1 MMKRRPFR
9 SQGGYSLVEL
19 LVVVAIIGM
28 LSLVT
33 VPPMLGY
40 MRQVKVRSATRQL
53 NTDLRFARQRAI
65 TQNNPVAFSFLPGDA
80 DPDPGFEKGK
90 YILYDR
96 GQAIPNTNPQRY
108 NWRQYGPIRYLDG
121 VYFLPTDFG
130 LTDAANDTL
139 ADVIFRQNG
148 TVDNMPAP
156 PLVNAIV
163 AIRTT
168 KRLVNNHITDRFWI
182 SGSFTTT
189 LATD

>member
-1 MMKRRPFR
+1 MMKRTALR

-19 LVVVAIIGM
+19 LIVVAIIGM

-40 MRQVKVRSATRQL
+40 MRQMKVRSATRQL

-65 TQNNPVAFSFLPGDA
+65 TQNNPVAFSFQPGNA
-80 DPDPGFEKGK
+80 ATEPAIEKGR

-96 GQAIPNTNPQRY
+96 GQAIPNTTPQRY
-108 NWRQYGPIRYLDG
+108 NWIQYGPVRYLDG
-121 VYFLPTDFG
+121 VYFMPSDFG
-130 LTDAANDTL
+130 LADAADDAL

-148 TVDNMPAP
+148 TIDNMPAP

-163 AIRTT
+163 SIRTT
-168 KRLVNNHITDRFWI
+168 KKLTNNHVTDRFWI

-189 LATD
+189 LVTD

>member
-1 MMKRRPFR
+1 MMKRIALRP
-9 SQGGYSLVEL
+9 QGGYSLVEL

-40 MRQVKVRSATRQL
+40 MRQIKVRSATREL

-80 DPDPGFEKGK
+80 DADPGFEKAK

-96 GQAIPNTNPQRY
+96 GPAIPNTTPQRY
-108 NWRQYGPIRYLDG
+108 NWIQYGPIRYLDG
-121 VYFLPTDFG
+121 VYFLPSDFG
-130 LTDAANDTL
+130 LADAANDAL
-139 ADVIFRQNG
+139 VDVIFRQNG

-168 KRLVNNHITDRFWI
+168 KRVTNNHVTDRFWI